1 MFPVMIVYG
10 FHFLIRVLVS
20 QNFGDSD
27 GYEALILDNLKF
39 GYTSNGGPLYTW
51 MLHFIVSFLGLNIV
65 SFLIFK
71 YAAIFSI
78 YYFYYL
84 IYLTFSPSKKWAILS
99 SLSLGSCYF
108 IIWRLH
114 EVMTQRLLTTS
125 VSMLIVYYYFSCARS
140 NIRYI
145 NSIILGVFFGL
156 GLLTE
161 IYILIVISSLL
172 IMSLFKCG
180 NWSGKK
186 IALSLIVGLL
196 ISMPYYSWLF
206 FANQFWQYFAGGS
219 QSVLYEHSYLLALRA
234 ALLHPLYVISPAI
247 FLFGALLFSSK
258 NYQYKHE
265 VFLLSDIFLI
275 RYVVVCCCLWVSFFG
290 LLFPSRNNEVQAA
303 LPVFLPVLIL
313 VFVKLESRII
323 KLGKIIIILCIL
335 PVVSIFFRVGNLLIY
350 EPFCRNC
357 RWGIPYEGLA
367 ESLSDC
373 VKKYDKLIIYSSNV
387 DVLSN
392 LKRFH
397 AKTIYKHFENLEP
410 VNSFG
415 LNDHYL
421 FIEDAS
427 GDANL
432 DMELKRNQL
441 LVAVGWKQPYLNF
454 STSYIRTSR
463 WRISYSPNFDSSC
476 FRSSE
481 MPF

>member
-1 MFPVMIVYG
+1 
-10 FHFLIRVLVS
+10 
-20 QNFGDSD
+20 
-27 GYEALILDNLKF
+27 
-39 GYTSNGGPLYTW
+39 
-51 MLHFIVSFLGLNIV
+51 
-65 SFLIFK
+65 
-71 YAAIFSI
+71 
-78 YYFYYL
+78 
-84 IYLTFSPSKKWAILS
+84 
-99 SLSLGSCYF
+99 
-108 IIWRLH
+108 
-114 EVMTQRLLTTS
+114 
-125 VSMLIVYYYFSCARS
+125 
-140 NIRYI
+140 
-145 NSIILGVFFGL
+145 
-156 GLLTE
+156 
-161 IYILIVISSLL
+161 
-172 IMSLFKCG
+172 MSLFECG

-196 ISMPYYSWLF
+196 ISLPYFSWLF
-206 FANQFWQYFAGGS
+206 LMDQFWQYFAGGS

-275 RYVVVCCCLWVSFFG
+275 RYFVLCYCLWASFFG

-303 LPVFLPVLIL
+303 LPVFLPVLII
-313 VFVKLESRII
+313 VFIKLESRLV
-323 KLGKIIIILCIL
+323 KLCKIIIFLCIL
-335 PVVSIFFRVGNLLIY
+335 PIVSIFFRVGNLLIY

-373 VKKYDKLIIYSSNV
+373 FKKYDKLIIYSSNV
-387 DVLSN
+387 DILSN

-397 AKTIYKHFENLEP
+397 TKTIYKHFENLEP
-410 VNSFG
+410 VNSLG
-415 LNDHYL
+415 LSDHYL

-427 GDANL
+427 DDINL
-432 DMELKRNQL
+432 EMELKRNQL

-454 STSYIRTSR
+454 STTYNRTSR

-481 MPF
+481 LPF